1 MKSFFKSIVDWF
13 RQKFSLTYKEIPP
26 VYEQPTVTEFVAGVA
41 PEPEQPESVDE
52 PSVQPTVH
60 SETPETPETTEESP
74 EEKANRVENF
84 FRHTRTRCA
93 ERYGFVLD
101 RQTYDR
107 WNAKLKAG
115 KMLQVMGINETVY
128 WVTHNQ
134 HAVLLAVK
142 DGYIV
147 TAIPPKHD
155 YLKAALGRNRIQYH
169 HPGKKSAKNA
179 GRQNRG

>member
-26 VYEQPTVTEFVAGVA
+26 VYEQPTVTEFVAVV
-41 PEPEQPESVDE
+41 PEPDQLEPEQTETVDK
-52 PSVQPTVH
+52 PSDQPTIH
-60 SETPETPETTEESP
+60 SETTEESP

-107 WNAKLKAG
+107 WNSKLKAG
-115 KMLQVMGINETVY
+115 KMLQVMGINETIY

-142 DGYIV
+142 DGYVV
-147 TAIPPKHD
+147 TAIPPRHD
-155 YLKAALGRNRIQYH
+155 YLKAALGRNRIQYQQT
-169 HPGKKSAKNA
+169 GKKSAKNA
-179 GRQNRG
+179 GRQNRV